1 MTSKAWGL
9 SGASVRR
16 TAITLLVM
24 LLAATGAWAQTG
36 KWENFRAES
45 LTESDDHEII
55 YISKAEELALYAYNV
70 NNNRN
75 NARGHYYGVLTVEL
89 QADIDLSAHYW
100 TPIGIGGYNNFSGR
114 FNGNGPPGW

>member
-1 MTSKAWGL
+1 MRINQPTKEPMTSKAWGL

-89 QADIDLSAHYW
+89 PKHEEQKVKVSRQIE
-100 TPIGIGGYNNFSGR
+100 IG
-114 FNGNGPPGW
+114 